1 MYISTKQMDNNFSNF
16 QTPPN
21 YYKRRLAAIFV
32 FAIFFIFLGR
42 HLTFLPTINLS
53 MKQGGEQLKENVEKI
68 IKNKKGFYS
77 VYYKDLKTGELFG
90 IDENQIETGASVN
103 KLPIITALYLL
114 DKKGKLSLDDKV
126 TIQKEDVQDY
136 GTGSIRYQ
144 KMPQV
149 YSLRNLAKL
158 ALQQSDN
165 TAAHV
170 LSLRIGEENVQ
181 KLVDS
186 WGLKQTDMVNNKT
199 TVYDMSLLFEK
210 IYRGEIANPANTKEL
225 LEFMTETEFEDRLTK
240 SLPSGTK
247 IYHKTGD
254 GEGFVH
260 DLGIIENGDQVYFLG
275 VMTSDIGDQEE
286 QTKNTI
292 AEISKKIF
300 ESLNN

>member
-1 MYISTKQMDNNFSNF
+1 MENQLTN
-16 QTPPN
+16 QTPSN
-21 YYKRRLAAIFV
+21 YYKRRFAAIFV

-42 HLTFLPTINLS
+42 HMTFLPVINLS
-53 MKQGGEQLKENVEKI
+53 RDTNEQDLKEQIQKI
-68 IKNKKGFYS
+68 VKDKKGFYS
-77 VYYKDLKTGELFG
+77 IYYKNINSGNFFG
-90 IDENQIETGASVN
+90 IDEQQINTAASVN
-103 KLPIITALYLL
+103 KLPIITALYYLE
-114 DKKGKLSLDDKV
+114 KQGKLSFDDKI

-144 KMPQV
+144 KMPQT

-170 LSLRIGEENVQ
+170 ISVKIGEDNVQ

-199 TVYDMSLLFEK
+199 TVYDMSVLFEK
-210 IYRGEIANPANTKEL
+210 IYKNEITDAAKTKEL
-225 LEFMTETEFEDRLTK
+225 LEFMTDTEFEDRLPK
-240 SLPSGTK
+240 GLPTNVK

-260 DLGIIENGDQVYFLG
+260 DLGIIEKDNQVYFLG
-275 VMTSDIGDQEE
+275 VMTSDIGDNEI
-286 QTKNTI
+286 QTKGAI
-292 AEISKKIF
+292 SEISKKVF
-300 ESLNN
+300 DSVGN

>member
-1 MYISTKQMDNNFSNF
+1 MEN

-53 MKQGGEQLKENVEKI
+53 MKQGTQQLKEEIEKI
-68 IKNKKGFYS
+68 TKNKKGFYS
-77 VYYKDLKTGELFG
+77 VYYKNLKTNESFG
-90 IDENQIETGASVN
+90 IDENQLQTGASVN
-103 KLPIITALYLL
+103 KLPIIAALYLL
-114 DKKGKLSLDDKV
+114 DKQGKLKLDDKI
-126 TIQKEDVQDY
+126 TIQEKDKQDY

-144 KMPQV
+144 KMPQT

-165 TAAHV
+165 TAAYV
-170 LSLRIGEENVQ
+170 LSLKIGEENVQ
-181 KLVDS
+181 KLINV

-199 TVYDMSLLFEK
+199 TAYDMSLLFEK
-210 IYRGEIANPANTKEL
+210 IYKGEIANTANTKEL
-225 LEFMTETEFEDRLTK
+225 LEFMTDTEFEDRLPK
-240 SLPSGTK
+240 GLPANIK

-275 VMTSDIGDQEE
+275 IMTSDIGDQEE
-286 QTKNTI
+286 QTKQAI
-292 AEISKKIF
+292 AEISKKVF
-300 ESLNN
+300 ESVN